1 MRNLNI
7 FEAYNKKKICQRKLY
22 KVFCIKTRS
31 SINLEIKERN
41 QNYKT
46 KSNDRLLIQEELF
59 NESIKSTPLNEMIN
73 ITDNTEL
80 SRIKIKHFI
89 HL

>member
-1 MRNLNI
+1 MIRQSPI
-7 FEAYNKKKICQRKLY
+7 TA
-22 KVFCIKTRS
+22 
-31 SINLEIKERN
+31 
-41 QNYKT
+41 
-46 KSNDRLLIQEELF
+46 RLLIQEELF
-59 NESIKSTPLNEMIN
+59 NESIKSTQLNEMIN